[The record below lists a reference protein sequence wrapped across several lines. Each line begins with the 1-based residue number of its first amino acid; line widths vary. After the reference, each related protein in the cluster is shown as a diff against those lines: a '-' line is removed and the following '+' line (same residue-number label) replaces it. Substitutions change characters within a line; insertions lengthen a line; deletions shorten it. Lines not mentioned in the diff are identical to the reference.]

1 MTIQNELLDV
11 LSSVRDGDVTVS
23 SNYAREKASVVA
35 MAASMGLI
43 STRIARDV
51 FGRTWMITVGG
62 LKTLNETELD
72 GEY

>member
-23 SNYAREKASVVA
+23 SNYAREKAPIVA
-35 MAASMGLI
+35 MAASLGLI
-43 STRIARDV
+43 STRISRDV
-51 FGRTWMITVGG
+51 FGRTWMLTVGG
-62 LKTLNETELD
+62 LRTLNETELD